1 MTTHDDNRAGG
12 VWPTGVGLVV
22 LAVALVI
29 GLRLYPVAEE
39 PNAPS
44 AAVERAATR
53 ISVAQVS
60 PPGVAGT
67 DQAAPSVRVDG
78 EVVRFHFADGKAEL
92 AEDARDALGVIVK
105 GVAAGRK
112 AVVSE
117 HSDATGDVAHEPA
130 LARQRVEAVR
140 NALLSLGIG
149 EDKLELRAP
158 ALATA
163 GSSIARHASIDVTL
177 E

>member
-12 VWPTGVGLVV
+12 VWPIGVGIVV
-22 LAVALVI
+22 LAVALMI
-29 GLRLYPVAEE
+29 GLRLYPMAEE
-39 PNAPS
+39 PNVRS
-44 AAVERAATR
+44 AAVERVATR
-53 ISVAQVS
+53 ASAAQVS

-67 DQAAPSVRVDG
+67 DQAAASVRVDG
-78 EVVRFHFADGKAEL
+78 EVVRFYFAGGNAEL
-92 AEDARDALGVIVK
+92 AEGARDALGVIVK

-112 AVVSE
+112 AVVSGR
-117 HSDATGDVAHEPA
+117 SDATADVAQDSA
-130 LARQRVEAVR
+130 LARQRVDAVR

-149 EDKLELRAP
+149 EDKVELRAP

-163 GSSIARHASIDVTL
+163 GSSIVRDASVDVTL